1 MKGFIFYFL
10 LFEVCSEGVMAEKQQ
25 ANSVRRS
32 ARLILHSLRRPN
44 TGPIFIDLESSGDQ
58 MEVNNNA
65 ENVVIGPENEENQ
78 HVGETGTENQNVQ
91 EKMITDEQNN
101 VPLTDYVYDSDDDFV
116 NPAP

>member
-1 MKGFIFYFL
+1 
-10 LFEVCSEGVMAEKQQ
+10 
-25 ANSVRRS
+25 
-32 ARLILHSLRRPN
+32 
-44 TGPIFIDLESSGDQ
+44 

-101 VPLTDYVYDSDDDFV
+101 VPLTGIFFSFSFCTI
-116 NPAP
+116 